1 MPMFDERCWQG
12 SPPSLEKFHL
22 TRHYRFDGKH
32 SPDLDSI
39 IVESAQK
46 TAQRPFRWR
55 SPANQTTTLQRIE
68 SQLLDVLAMRSY
80 DDFEVS
86 LPVIRNGEAHQMVIL
101 LELVGSVAAEPT
113 PNPHVPEM

>member
-1 MPMFDERCWQG
+1 
-12 SPPSLEKFHL
+12 
-22 TRHYRFDGKH
+22 
-32 SPDLDSI
+32 
-39 IVESAQK
+39 
-46 TAQRPFRWR
+46 
-55 SPANQTTTLQRIE
+55 
-68 SQLLDVLAMRSY
+68 MRSY